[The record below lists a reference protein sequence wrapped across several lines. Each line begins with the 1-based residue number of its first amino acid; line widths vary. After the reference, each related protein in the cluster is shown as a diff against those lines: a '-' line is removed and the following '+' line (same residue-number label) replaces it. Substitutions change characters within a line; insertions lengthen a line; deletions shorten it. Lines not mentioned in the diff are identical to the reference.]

1 MIALHC
7 PTIVKRYELAEQTGL
22 VTGQKE
28 RVFRYRDGLRSGNPI
43 DIDEEMVL
51 SKRFT
56 VRGISTR
63 PPTFGLAREA
73 LEQQPHLRSVTTH
86 LTLGDM
92 GRPPERHSGVRSGTH
107 LVVHG
112 PADHG

>member
-51 SKRFT
+51 FLNHQQT
-56 VRGISTR
+56 VHS
-63 PPTFGLAREA
+63 ARY
-73 LEQQPHLRSVTTH
+73 L
-86 LTLGDM
+86 
-92 GRPPERHSGVRSGTH
+92 
-107 LVVHG
+107 
-112 PADHG
+112 

>member
-22 VTGQKE
+22 KTGQKD

-63 PPTFGLAREA
+63 PPT
-73 LEQQPHLRSVTTH
+73 RSVSRAKRRNNN
-86 LTLGDM
+86 LTFG
-92 GRPPERHSGVRSGTH
+92 PSRHT
-107 LVVHG
+107 
-112 PADHG
+112 